1 MPPATTTANGEVSRF
16 RLILMEN
23 KSKPFGN
30 LISEAVLLA
39 ELEAH
44 GSVWGLTMSR
54 EGTTCHV
61 TFRQPETVEKLVK
74 KGSMDINGLTV
85 VVKQSQ
91 IQPGSPVRLPA
102 LPPREHARNAR
113 ARADAA
119 QPPEQNQ
126 PYLSHTLLRVR
137 TLASR
142 RAPSRRRSWGSS
154 LRSRCRS
161 RVT

>member
-1 MPPATTTANGEVSRF
+1 MAKALPTLATMPPATTTANGEVSRF

-61 TFRQPETVEKLVK
+61 TFRQPETVE
-74 KGSMDINGLTV
+74 
-85 VVKQSQ
+85 
-91 IQPGSPVRLPA
+91 
-102 LPPREHARNAR
+102 
-113 ARADAA
+113 
-119 QPPEQNQ
+119 
-126 PYLSHTLLRVR
+126 
-137 TLASR
+137 
-142 RAPSRRRSWGSS
+142 
-154 LRSRCRS
+154 
-161 RVT
+161 